1 MWVFVIIQSVLVFD
15 ADTRNF
21 QNSVTSV
28 SQINQDAFPAEFYE
42 TERECE
48 NALQAFSA
56 NHSQLDFTSL
66 WSVDHG
72 YLPYAMAEI
81 EGMSESETGVFGLDC
96 IEVAGSL
103 K

>member
-1 MWVFVIIQSVLVFD
+1 MWVFVIIQSVLIFD
-15 ADTRNF
+15 ADTRSF
-21 QNSVTSV
+21 QSPVTSV
-28 SQINQDAFPAEFYE
+28 AQINQDAFPAKFYA
-42 TERECE
+42 TERACE

-56 NHSQLDFTSL
+56 EHPKLDFTSL

-72 YLPYAMAEI
+72 YIPYAVAKV